1 MHKKA
6 LLFLSTLAL
15 NCQTEEVRVLENIS
29 IPKIEVTI
37 PDIKEPKK
45 LEEKIGPKDT
55 LCTIDISNKF
65 IPELLS
71 LSRDAQQY
79 FSKEGSLRNPFQRE
93 RFGIFSSFAHHQKP
107 FEHYA
112 KAIERRG
119 DQEQP
124 KIELTF
130 VPYTTEKTF
139 KKISALEQQLQ
150 DEKVQEKQK
159 EKIKQELE
167 TLQKQVQE
175 VKDIQQILQWED
187 YYKGEITGLYD
198 AKTSNAV
205 MRYQK
210 RHQERLINPYFL
222 IDGKLYLLEADGSI
236 NKPTR
241 ELLNKSFEEYALGG
255 VRRVLEERVFHA
267 KCNNRYP
274 YVIEQ
279 QELHKLVS
287 SAAEQL
293 NLHTIEGVQ
302 EFLSAKHETATVY
315 LDIPERYQQE
325 SMKLEVE
332 VEKWEKNRTKSKLR
346 LYSIEEDERIELF
359 QTRVVV
365 GGKIK
370 NKKTG
375 KRIEKNTPEGKLYLK
390 NILLMPL
397 WNPKEEV
404 QQQEEVKE
412 EEMLSGPFN
421 AFGMIL
427 APLYKTDKPQKKP
440 FSSIQDGYDGYGIH
454 LTAWPSS
461 IETIGAS
468 HGCIRIHPDKSMFFY
483 FLAEYTPH
491 KVILE
496 DFEGRETVKYIPLRG
511 SSVPFEPEHYIKV
524 LICEKRCGET
534 NVQSHTL

>member
-175 VKDIQQILQWED
+175 VKNIQQILQWED

-236 NKPTR
+236 N
-241 ELLNKSFEEYALGG
+241 
-255 VRRVLEERVFHA
+255 
-267 KCNNRYP
+267 
-274 YVIEQ
+274 
-279 QELHKLVS
+279 
-287 SAAEQL
+287 
-293 NLHTIEGVQ
+293 
-302 EFLSAKHETATVY
+302 
-315 LDIPERYQQE
+315 
-325 SMKLEVE
+325 
-332 VEKWEKNRTKSKLR
+332 
-346 LYSIEEDERIELF
+346 
-359 QTRVVV
+359 
-365 GGKIK
+365 
-370 NKKTG
+370 
-375 KRIEKNTPEGKLYLK
+375 
-390 NILLMPL
+390 
-397 WNPKEEV
+397 
-404 QQQEEVKE
+404 
-412 EEMLSGPFN
+412 
-421 AFGMIL
+421 
-427 APLYKTDKPQKKP
+427 
-440 FSSIQDGYDGYGIH
+440 
-454 LTAWPSS
+454 
-461 IETIGAS
+461 
-468 HGCIRIHPDKSMFFY
+468 
-483 FLAEYTPH
+483 
-491 KVILE
+491 
-496 DFEGRETVKYIPLRG
+496 
-511 SSVPFEPEHYIKV
+511 
-524 LICEKRCGET
+524 
-534 NVQSHTL
+534 